1 MIISPT
7 FNKRIGM
14 TGENP
19 LAVVIMAAGMGKR
32 MKWDG
37 PKALAPLCGRPM
49 LAYVLETARALSP
62 ARIVIVVGHKREMI
76 MDAFA
81 GPDVVFAVQEPQMGT
96 AHAVSCARSAL
107 PDFSGDVAVL
117 SADVPLIKPSTLRGM
132 IQKKKETGS
141 AIAVLTLVLNQ
152 PGSYGRIVRDGERII
167 ATVEARDANA
177 TQLKIGEINSGVY
190 VFDSEFLFRALNE
203 VGNDNAQGEYY
214 LTDLIAIA
222 VNGGHMAAGVTTDD
236 EMEALGVNTLEDLER
251 IKSAMRPFSS
261 P

>member
-1 MIISPT
+1 
-7 FNKRIGM
+7 M

-76 MDAFA
+76 MDAFPE
-81 GPDVVFAVQEPQMGT
+81 PDVAFATQEPQMGT
-96 AHAVSCARSAL
+96 AHAVSCSRGAL
-107 PDFSGDVAVL
+107 ADFSGDVAVL
-117 SADVPLIKPSTLRGM
+117 SADVPLIRPSTLRGM
-132 IQKKKETGS
+132 IQKKKEIGS
-141 AIAVLTLVLNQ
+141 AIAVLTIVLDQ

-167 ATVEARDANA
+167 ATVEARDATA
-177 TQLKIGEINSGVY
+177 AQLKVREINSGVY
-190 VFDSEFLFRALNE
+190 VFDSGFLFHALGK
-203 VGNDNAQGEYY
+203 VKNDNAQGEYY
-214 LTDLIAIA
+214 LTDLIAMA
-222 VNGGHMAAGVTTDD
+222 VNDGHVVAGVTTAD

-251 IKSAMRPFSS
+251 IKSAMRPFS
-261 P
+261 PP